1 MPAKKL
7 SVVLCW
13 HMHQPDY
20 RNLRT
25 GEYRLPW
32 TFLHVIKDYTDM
44 AHHLENHPQARAVVN
59 FAPVLLEQ
67 IEDYSQQVQGFLK
80 QGSPVHDPLLAA
92 LVDATP
98 PTEGT
103 VRQGLIKACLR
114 AQRERQI
121 NRHPAYRRLAEL
133 ADWLQKHPDDVRY
146 LSSQYLVDLIVWYH
160 LAWLGE
166 SIQRNDSRAKRLIE
180 RGHGFT
186 LEDRRKL
193 LELIGEH
200 LGTVVSRY
208 RALAERGQIE
218 LSVTPYAHPI
228 LPLLLDLNSTLE
240 ALPDARMPLL
250 ERYPG
255 GEARGRWHIEK
266 GQETFERFFGFRP
279 EGCWPAEGGVST
291 PALQLLGE
299 AGGFRWAASGGNV
312 LRASLAAS
320 QAPDQS
326 SACAVFRPYRVT
338 ENPIACFFRDDGLS
352 DLIGFKYA
360 DWHADDAVG
369 DFIKH
374 LENIAH
380 ACGREGD
387 AIVPIV
393 MDGEN
398 AWEHY
403 PHNGYYFLDALY
415 ERLSNHP
422 ELELTTF
429 SAYLDKHPDT
439 RFLRRMVAGSWVYG
453 TFSTWIGD
461 TDKNRAWDLLGAAK
475 RVFDRVAASG
485 RLSAEQRREA
495 DMQLAVC
502 EGSDWF
508 WWFGDYNPEEIVSDF
523 ERQFRLNLAN
533 LYLLLGEEPP
543 HTLAEVFSH
552 GGGAPLKGGAMRPGN
567 PEAGI

>member
-1 MPAKKL
+1 MPADKL

-67 IEDYSQQVQGFLK
+67 IEDYSRQVQGLLK
-80 QGSPVHDPLLAA
+80 QGSPIHDPLLAA

-98 PTEGT
+98 PTEAT

-121 NRHPAYRRLAEL
+121 NRHPNYRRLAEL

-180 RGHGFT
+180 RGHGYT

-200 LGTVVSRY
+200 LGTVVARY
-208 RALAERGQIE
+208 RALAEKGQIE

-228 LPLLLDLNSTLE
+228 LPLLIDLNSALE
-240 ALPDARMPLL
+240 AMPDARMPLL
-250 ERYPG
+250 ERYPA

-266 GQETFERFFGFRP
+266 GLETFERFFGFRP
-279 EGCWPAEGGVST
+279 RGCWPAEGGVST
-291 PALQLLGE
+291 AALQLLGA

-312 LRASLAAS
+312 LRNSLAAS
-320 QAPDQS
+320 QALDQS

-369 DFIKH
+369 DLVKH
-374 LENIAH
+374 LENIAG
-380 ACGREGD
+380 ACGKEKES
-387 AIVPIV
+387 IVPII

-415 ERLSNHP
+415 ERLANHP
-422 ELELTTF
+422 DLELTTF
-429 SAYLDKHPDT
+429 SAYLDQHPDT

-475 RVFDRVAASG
+475 RVFDRVTGSG
-485 RLSAEQRREA
+485 RLKAEQVREA
-495 DMQLAVC
+495 EMQLAVC

-567 PEAGI
+567 PGSGG